1 MNFLTLATGEI
12 VGIIGAFATVFTVF
26 IVPFWKWYKK
36 QKQKRIDDAEQLH
49 EDRERQ
55 QKMYEIVKE
64 LKTTVNENGKSLNEF
79 RSDYDDFTIQNLKYM
94 INDAFF
100 SYHSV
105 HEIPQEILVNACEC
119 CDIYVYKKNRN
130 HEIKPRCKLLWEELE
145 RRSVISE
152 EDNYE

>member
-1 MNFLTLATGEI
+1 MNFLTLDTGEV
-12 VGIIGAFATVFTVF
+12 VGIIGAIATVFTVF
-26 IVPFWKWYKK
+26 IVPSLKWYKK
-36 QKQKRIDDAEQLH
+36 QKQKRIENAQQMRD
-49 EDRERQ
+49 DRERQ

-64 LKTTVNENGKSLNEF
+64 LKTTVYENGKSLNEF
-79 RSDYDDFTIQNLKYM
+79 RSDYDDFTVQNLKYM